1 MSWDISTAIVFIIIW
16 DFLIF
21 YQIFLSPQVII
32 TYKHGIFKL
41 PHELSNNAILSIL
54 EIEEISGKCLKSIE
68 W

>member
-32 TYKHGIFKL
+32 TYKRGIFKL
-41 PHELSNNAILSIL
+41 PHELSNNARLSIL